1 MTHRAPGAVRR
12 PMAKMTTG
20 TGARMMAAKLGMAG
34 LAVMA
39 ALAGCTRDTILEGD
53 RFPVTADLDASL
65 AADGSPAP
73 VAATPLAP
81 NASAPVA
88 LPPAQANAAWTH
100 RGGTTS
106 HGGLHGVLGASPQ
119 RIWSVDLGAGNSR
132 RNRITASPVVAEG
145 RIFVMDAKAQVVAL
159 STAGAVLWR
168 ADLRASYDRGSEVS
182 GGGLATAGGR
192 VFATTGFGELVALD
206 AASGAMRWR
215 QNLLSSGNAAPTAE
229 GDTVYVVGRDGAGA
243 ALAADTGRIL
253 WQAPGAPA
261 PSSLVASAAPAVVGG
276 TVYFAYPS
284 GQISAIARETG
295 DGLWSA
301 AVAGQR
307 NGRAY
312 TAISDVS
319 GEPVVAGTALYAGSA
334 GGRTVAIDAATG
346 LRLWTAREGAL
357 NPPLVVGGAVF
368 IVNDEARL
376 IRLDAATGA
385 VIWSVDLPYYRN
397 QRNHRAKA
405 IYASYGPVLASG
417 RIVVVSSDG
426 ALRQFNPEDG
436 ALLGQAEIPG
446 GAASSPAL
454 AGGVLYVMGTRGQLH
469 AFR

>member
-1 MTHRAPGAVRR
+1 
-12 PMAKMTTG
+12 MATG
-20 TGARMMAAKLGMAG
+20 TGARMMAAKLGMAA
-34 LAVMA
+34 LAMMA
-39 ALAGCTRDTILEGD
+39 ALAACARDTILEGD
-53 RFPVTADLDASL
+53 RFPVTADLEASL
-65 AADGSPAP
+65 AADGGPAP
-73 VAATPLAP
+73 VAASPIAP

-88 LPPAQANAAWTH
+88 LPESTSNAEWSH
-100 RGGTTS
+100 RGGSAS
-106 HGGLHGVLGASPQ
+106 HAGPHGVLGANPQ
-119 RIWSVDLGAGNSR
+119 RIWSVDIGAGNNR

-159 STAGAVLWR
+159 SAAGGVLWR
-168 ADLRASYDRGSEVS
+168 ADLRASYDRGAEVS
-182 GGGLATAGGR
+182 GGGLAVAGGK
-192 VFATTGFGELVALD
+192 VYATTGFGEMVALN
-206 AASGAMRWR
+206 AASGAVLWR
-215 QNLLSSGNAAPTAE
+215 QNLLSPGNAAPTAE
-229 GDTVYVVGRDGAGA
+229 GNTVYVIGRDGAGA

-253 WQAPGAPA
+253 WQVPGASA
-261 PSSLVASAAPAVVGG
+261 ATSLVASAAPAVAGS
-276 TVYFAYPS
+276 TVYFAYAS
-284 GQISAIARETG
+284 GQIAAIDRETG
-295 DGLWSA
+295 QGLWSA

-319 GEPVVAGTALYAGSA
+319 GEPVIAGDLLYAGSA
-334 GGRTVAIDAATG
+334 GGRTVAIEAATG
-346 LRLWTAREGAL
+346 LRRWTAREGAL

-376 IRLDAATGA
+376 IRLDAATGE
-385 VIWSVDLPYYRN
+385 VVWSVDLPYYRN

-417 RIVVVSSDG
+417 RIVIVSSDG

-454 AGGVLYVMGTRGQLH
+454 AGGVLYVMSTRGQLH